1 MDRNRRGLAVS
12 IEVVPFDS
20 TYQDSVWSLAE
31 EILCRE
37 YAVLEHLRD
46 EPDLADIAATYAPPD
61 GTFLVALEQGRV
73 VGTGGV
79 LHISE
84 RDCELKRLYVRAPD
98 RRQGIASTLMG
109 ELLDFIRQRGYKR
122 ILLEV
127 RPEMQDTVKAYARYG
142 FAPVEGGVDLPRP
155 GDFLAINFH

>member
-1 MDRNRRGLAVS
+1 VS
-12 IEVVPFDS
+12 IEVVQFDS
-20 TYQDSVWSLAE
+20 TYHDSVWSLAE

-46 EPDLADIAATYAPPD
+46 EPDLADIAAAYAPPD

-84 RDCELKRLYVRAPD
+84 HDCELKRLYVRATD

-109 ELLDFIRQRGYKR
+109 DLLDFIRQRGYKR

-127 RPEMQDTVKAYARYG
+127 RPEMQETIKAYTRYG
-142 FAPVEGGVDLPRP
+142 FAPLEDAENLPRP
-155 GDFLAINFH
+155 GEFLAIRF